1 MTSFEIREV
10 KVADLKDLHQF
21 AKACFVDTYASQN
34 TAENMILYLRDEFS
48 EERILQLLTDSEIK
62 FFFVKLESKVVGYIQ
77 LNWGKAQSETLD
89 SSLEIARIYVEKGFQ
104 GRRIGALLLK
114 QAYDLGKVLGLDW
127 LWLGVWE
134 KNTKA
139 INFYQKNGFQIFDQH
154 VFKLGNDE
162 QLDWMMRRPLIGT

>member
-1 MTSFEIREV
+1 MSTYKIHEV
-10 KVADLKDLHQF
+10 QASDLKMLHRF
-21 AKACFVDTYASQN
+21 ARACFVDTYASQN
-34 TAENMILYLRDEFS
+34 TTENMDLYLRDEFS
-48 EERILQLLTDSEIK
+48 EERILQLLTESEIK
-62 FFFVKLESKVVGYIQ
+62 FFFVKLENKVVGYIQ

-89 SSLEIARIYVEKGFQ
+89 SSLEIARIYVDKGFQ
-104 GRRIGALLLK
+104 GRGIGVLLLK

-139 INFYQKNGFQIFDQH
+139 INFYQKNRFQIFDQH

>member
-114 QAYDLGKVLGLDW
+114 QAYDLGKVLGFDW

-139 INFYQKNGFQIFDQH
+139 INFYQKNEFQIFDQH

-162 QLDWMMRRPLIGT
+162 QLDWMMRRPLLGT